1 MTTLEMM
8 AHSTV
13 LRGLHRTFAE
23 HALGLIVLV
32 AGLEVDPE
40 GTTTLAIRVR
50 EAREFLAAMKEI
62 KS

>member
-8 AHSTV
+8 ARSDT

-23 HALGLIVLV
+23 HALDLV
-32 AGLEVDPE
+32 VRVASLDVDPE

-50 EAREFLAAMKEI
+50 EARELLAAMREI
-62 KS
+62 KP